1 MIGNRLSLLLL
12 MLVLIFGALAT
23 WQWQSR
29 RAAPS
34 RVIPSVAADGAALQ
48 QSHHGIAVQIPPLEE
63 LAQTRQRPLFALT
76 RRPSPIEKVVPAP
89 APVKEESAP
98 PTVLA
103 IELSAVVLQP
113 ERQFALFR
121 SAAQGAL
128 LRAEIGQ
135 SVDGWL
141 VREIR
146 ADGVSLIRGE
156 EHQELLLRTFKAP
169 VRKAAVARSP
179 TATRAAKRASS
190 KATADAKQRPRRALR
205 GPRRRS
211 IARSQAVA
219 PRE

>member
-23 WQWQSR
+23 WQWR
-29 RAAPS
+29 FRGAAPS
-34 RVIPSVAADGAALQ
+34 RTITSVTVDGTALEQ
-48 QSHHGIAVQIPPLEE
+48 QHNDIAVQIPPLDK

-76 RRPSPIEKVVPAP
+76 RRPPPIEQVAP
-89 APVKEESAP
+89 IAAPIAQDSAP
-98 PTVLA
+98 PTALA

-113 ERQFALFR
+113 QRQFALFR

-146 ADGVSLIRGE
+146 ADGVSLKRGE
-156 EHQELLLRTFKAP
+156 EHQELLLRTYKAP
-169 VRKAAVARSP
+169 VRKAEVARRP
-179 TATRAAKRASS
+179 TATQTAIQAQLKAASEAKR
-190 KATADAKQRPRRALR
+190 RPRRAPR

-211 IARSQAVA
+211 IARTQPAA
-219 PRE
+219 PRK